1 MGLLFLLSLLTLL
14 ATGAN
19 AAEPN
24 ADEIVERSNLAYYYA
39 GTDGSATV
47 KMTITDSAERVRT
60 REFSMLRYD
69 VKDGAEQ
76 KFYVYF
82 RTPADVEGMIFMVW
96 KNTKKDDDRW
106 LYIPAVDLVK
116 RVAAKNKRSSFAGS
130 HSTYEDVSGR
140 STGDDTHEL
149 IGSEN
154 IDGRE
159 AYVILNRPK
168 DADIVEFSEYKVWID
183 KVHFL
188 PLKGEYFDKAGK
200 LYKTL
205 LSERIEVID
214 DIATVV
220 QGRVTV
226 EGRGSTVIQFSNVK
240 YNVGITEKIFDERY
254 LRRPPRRWIK

>member
-1 MGLLFLLSLLTLL
+1 
-14 ATGAN
+14 
-19 AAEPN
+19 
-24 ADEIVERSNLAYYYA
+24 
-39 GTDGSATV
+39 
-47 KMTITDSAERVRT
+47 MTITDSAERVRT

-76 KFYVYF
+76 KFYIYF

-96 KNTKKDDDRW
+96 KNTVKDDDRW

-149 IGSEN
+149 IGTETV
-154 IDGRE
+154 DGKE
-159 AYVILNRPK
+159 TYVILNRPK
-168 DADIVEFSEYKVWID
+168 DADMVEFSEYKVWID
-183 KVHFL
+183 KTNFL
-188 PLKGEYFDKAGK
+188 PLKGEYYDKAGK

-214 DIATVV
+214 SFPTVV

-226 EGRGSTVIQFSNVK
+226 VGRGNTLIEFTDVK